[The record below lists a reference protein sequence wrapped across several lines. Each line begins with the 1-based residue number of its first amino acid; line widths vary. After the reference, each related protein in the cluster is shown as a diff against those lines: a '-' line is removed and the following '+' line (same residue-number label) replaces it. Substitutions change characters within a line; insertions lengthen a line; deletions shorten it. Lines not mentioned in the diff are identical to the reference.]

1 MKSAKFALLLLPQRH
16 IWVKFEFTASR
27 GALKFR
33 KPYKKNQFSSSYSE
47 TIGPILM
54 IPLADPHENWMP
66 MKCWKNQSSSISQR
80 ARTRS
85 YHYVHG
91 PVGHQKLLQMQKFQR
106 ETWRQ
111 CQEWLR
117 NKYIEP
123 FNLLCARVRFPH
135 CVPLVCMDL
144 KLISCCSNV
153 KRFKGRPGGTAKR
166 DSETKKLNS

>member
-54 IPLADPHENWMP
+54 IPLADLHENWMP
-66 MKCWKNQSSSISQR
+66 MKCWKNQSSSISERKR
-80 ARTRS
+80 ARS
-85 YHYVHG
+85 YHYVHR

-111 CQEWLR
+111 CQECFR

-123 FNLLCARVRFPH
+123 FNLLCCCERCPGFLTWVLLQLAAAQQDSPRRH
-135 CVPLVCMDL
+135 ATLTLV
-144 KLISCCSNV
+144 SCQ
-153 KRFKGRPGGTAKR
+153 PQMH
-166 DSETKKLNS
+166 